1 MMKEQA
7 SGSGAAQAAP
17 RFIAGA
23 SSHPHARVHATRGLQ
38 MRQRGCACARHGD
51 AMRCDA
57 IPAVRARSGQ
67 KRQRPPPPASRSR
80 PDVDALPGEL
90 RGIALTRP
98 RRPAAHRALT
108 ERPFHRPVPAARARE
123 RGRTEAERG
132 SGAVCQRRAAG
143 LGSEERTNQT
153 VVARAV
159 GHWGGWRGSWLLHG
173 TSRIGTSPLRNSG
186 AADLLKIACAVA
198 WSLVECKNRLLPPF
212 CIPVQNLR
220 PGRPYGP

>member
-1 MMKEQA
+1 
-7 SGSGAAQAAP
+7 
-17 RFIAGA
+17 
-23 SSHPHARVHATRGLQ
+23 

-143 LGSEERTNQT
+143 LGSEERTNQNRG
-153 VVARAV
+153 AGGGV
-159 GHWGGWRGSWLLHG
+159 G
-173 TSRIGTSPLRNSG
+173 G
-186 AADLLKIACAVA
+186 AAVRCCTELPG
-198 WSLVECKNRLLPPF
+198 SEPLVSGTGVGF
-212 CIPVQNLR
+212 
-220 PGRPYGP
+220 GRPHAKDSVCGCLEPCGVREPSTPSVLYTMQKFNKERRAPNHQLRKGLMKVDYGE